1 MAFPV
6 VATSPGFASSD
17 ALREVWDLANF
28 ENSEVAAG
36 TALINND
43 RPGVAYT
50 PSGGHTISK
59 AVGLVTVSGFPDG
72 GVGLGVKEV
81 SVAVDGTWEFAV
93 TGVTGSTDNGTKVY
107 AIVAS
112 GKITELTT
120 TASGNKLFGVVNN
133 PQGYTPS
140 ASKVCVKI
148 GAGL

>member
-6 VATSPGFASSD
+6 VATAPGFASTD
-17 ALREVWDLANF
+17 AQRETWNLASF
-28 ENSEVAAG
+28 ENAEVAVG

-59 AVGLVTVSGFPDG
+59 TVGPVTVSGYPDG
-72 GVGLGVKEV
+72 GASLDALQV
-81 SVAVDGTWEFAV
+81 SVATDGTWEFAV
-93 TGVTGSTDNGTKVY
+93 TGVTGSTVNGTPVY

-120 TASGNKLFGVVNN
+120 TASTNKLFGVVNN
-133 PQGYTPS
+133 PAGYTPS

-148 GAGL
+148 GKGL